1 MESLDFIEMMV
12 AFAKSYPHAFIT
24 SIDVWDRTI
33 IQIQYN
39 YGQWATPTSVKY
51 NADLHLFFN

>member
-12 AFAKSYPHAFIT
+12 AFAKNYPNAVIT
-24 SIDVWDRTI
+24 EIVVFDRTE

-39 YGQWATPTSVKY
+39 YGRRSHDCTNY
-51 NADLHLFFN
+51 NADLHSFFN